1 VLLKLLLVR
10 EGLERL
16 SEMARAGRI
25 EMRDGP
31 FRTWFTATD
40 LEDLDLDPEG
50 RPVSRE
56 AALDRLND
64 HISGLNP
71 PDPEV

>member
-1 VLLKLLLVR
+1 
-10 EGLERL
+10 
-16 SEMARAGRI
+16 MAESGRI

-40 LEDLDLDPEG
+40 LEDLDQDPEG

-64 HISGLNP
+64 HIAGLNV
-71 PDPEV
+71 PDVTP